1 MLCNPVFPGQL
12 EKPDIEKMRISVAS
26 TVSKSTVVYRLYI
39 LVVMCL
45 RRVVVVWNYVS
56 DSALGDVLHVSKM
69 NIILMAH
76 TLVFVSL

>member
-26 TVSKSTVVYRLYI
+26 TVSKGTVIYRLYT

-45 RRVVVVWNYVS
+45 RRVVVVWNDVS

-69 NIILMAH
+69 NVILMAH

>member
-26 TVSKSTVVYRLYI
+26 TVSKSTVIYLLYTM
-39 LVVMCL
+39 VVMCL
-45 RRVVVVWNYVS
+45 RRVVVVWNDVS

-69 NIILMAH
+69 NVILMAH

>member
-45 RRVVVVWNYVS
+45 RRVVVVWNDVS

>member
-1 MLCNPVFPGQL
+1 MLCNLVFAGQL
-12 EKPDIEKMRISVAS
+12 EKPDVEKMRISVAS
-26 TVSKSTVVYRLYI
+26 TVSKGTVIYRLYT

-45 RRVVVVWNYVS
+45 RLVVVMWNDVS
-56 DSALGDVLHVSKM
+56 DSALGDILHVSKM